1 MFADFFA
8 FEPITHFDFGY
19 QSSPPVVEVAYLRS
33 GADDSFTDVAVSL
46 DAAHFKIVGHSCPT
60 SLSRGRS
67 CLIFF
72 SFDPQGPRS
81 ADSEYDRVFRAEL
94 KATSNE
100 GRADLTITG
109 HQNKYYCEEKR
120 LPLGRRCATPG
131 Q

>member
-8 FEPITHFDFGY
+8 YEPITHFDFGY

-33 GADDSFTDVAVSL
+33 GADDSFTDVAVTL
-46 DAAHFKIVGHSCPT
+46 DATDFKIVGHSCP
-60 SLSRGRS
+60 SILSMGKS

-72 SFDPQGPRS
+72 SFNPQGPRS
-81 ADSEYDRVFRAEL
+81 ADSQHDSVFRAEL

-100 GRADLTITG
+100 GNAGLTITG
-109 HQNKYYCEEKR
+109 HQNKHYCEGKG

-131 Q
+131 P